1 MTSLNVPVQ
10 MRFFDQDQYGHINN
24 VTMLRYFEDARVRL
38 TASPIKADAQHG
50 IPEDTT
56 FRESVGKNRTVVVHQ
71 SVDYKEQLFFRM
83 DPVFVRTWISR
94 IGGSSFT
101 ISYRLQEEDGSHVYA
116 EGESVIVVM
125 DPGTGR
131 SVKLSEDHRALLGS
145 LEDDVEYSHAQ

>member
-1 MTSLNVPVQ
+1 MTSLNIPIQ

-38 TASPIKADAQHG
+38 TASPIAKDPDHG

-56 FRESVGKNRTVVVHQ
+56 FRGAVGELRTVVAHQ

-83 DPVFVRTWISR
+83 DPVCVRTWISR

-101 ISYRLQEEDGSHVYA
+101 ISYSLQEEDGSHVYA
-116 EGESVIVVM
+116 QGESVIVVM
-125 DPGTGR
+125 DPETGK
-131 SVKLSEDHRALLGS
+131 SVKLSEDHKALLAS
-145 LEDDVEYSHAQ
+145 LEDDVELDHAR

>member
-38 TASPIKADAQHG
+38 TASPITKDPDHG

-56 FRESVGKNRTVVVHQ
+56 FRESVGKLLSVVAHQ

-83 DPVFVRTWISR
+83 DPVYVRTWISR
-94 IGGSSFT
+94 VGGSSFT
-101 ISYRLQEEDGSHVYA
+101 ISYSLQEEDGSHVYV

-125 DPGTGR
+125 DPDSGK
-131 SVKLSEDHRALLGS
+131 SVKLSEDHRALLAT
-145 LEDDVEYSHAQ
+145 LEDDVKYPHAR

>member
-1 MTSLNVPVQ
+1 MTSLDVPVQ

-24 VTMLRYFEDARVRL
+24 VTMLRYFADARV
-38 TASPIKADAQHG
+38 G

-56 FRESVGKNRTVVVHQ
+56 FRESVGELRTVVAHQ

-83 DPVFVRTWISR
+83 DPVYVRTWISR

-125 DPGTGR
+125 DPESGK
-131 SVKLSEDHRALLGS
+131 SVKLSEDHRALLAS
-145 LEDDVEYSHAQ
+145 LEDDVKYSHGQ